1 VTIIADETTPG
12 VEEGRRRSL
21 SSAALNYLS
30 NIVDGDAR
38 SALNTLQILLD
49 SGEGGEEEDGERLVT
64 IGLEDVK
71 EAALRSHVLYDRTG
85 DQHYFMASALQKS
98 IRGQGLF
105 LNEIYCLVRIPWAA
119 CACESGFDL

>member
-12 VEEGRRRSL
+12 VEEGRRSI
-21 SSAALNYLS
+21 SSTALDYLS

-38 SALNTLQILLD
+38 SALNTMQILLD
-49 SGEGGEEEDGERLVT
+49 AGEGGEEEDGERLVT

-71 EAALRSHVLYDRTG
+71 EAARRSHVLYDRTG

-98 IRGQGLF
+98 IRGQGL
-105 LNEIYCLVRIPWAA
+105 LSIDEIYCTVRVP
-119 CACESGFDL
+119 GPPLPLNPGLNF